1 MTPLLK
7 RALVA
12 LGTVLVIVT
21 AAVAVFSDKSG
32 TEASPSA
39 GAAPAAGGGATVD
52 HITIKSFKFMP
63 ASATV
68 KAGTKLTFVN
78 ADNAAHTATSTDG
91 STFDTGGLPQ
101 GKSKSVMLTKPGT
114 YSYYCQF
121 HPFMKAT
128 VTVR

>member
-12 LGTVLVIVT
+12 LGTVLVIAT
-21 AAVAVFSDKSG
+21 AAVAVLSDKSDPS
-32 TEASPSA
+32 ASPSA
-39 GAAPAAGGGATVD
+39 GSAPAGGGATVD
-52 HITIKSFKFMP
+52 RITIKSFKFMP

-78 ADNAAHTATSTDG
+78 DDNAAHTATSNDG
-91 STFDTGGLPQ
+91 SAFDTGGLPQ
-101 GKSKSVMLTKPGT
+101 GKSKAVMLTKPGT
-114 YSYYCQF
+114 YTYYCQF